1 MTKKKK
7 RIIAIVIL
15 IAMVVTTILGVA
27 ITVSAKDKQQTA
39 YVYIGDS
46 RTVQLDKL
54 IGMSTMT
61 DTFVIAKSG
70 MGYNWW
76 THTGSTQ
83 LSEIRKNNPSY
94 TNWIY
99 IFNLGVNDL
108 VNVDKYKMLLPSLES
123 EATVYFLSVNPTVDA
138 VKGIQCKDIEQ
149 FNNSIK
155 PVCSNYI
162 DSYSYL
168 KDTGYYAKDGMHYDD
183 KTYQNLYTF
192 ITTSVQLNEFLKQ
205 QKEPGDYVKYLIAQ

>member
-54 IGMSTMT
+54 IGKSTMT

-108 VNVDKYKMLLPSLES
+108 VNVDKYNFVLCLEKKIVFS
-123 EATVYFLSVNPTVDA
+123 HAHSGIVKLIPFILSIAFRRMWV
-138 VKGIQCKDIEQ
+138 
-149 FNNSIK
+149 
-155 PVCSNYI
+155 
-162 DSYSYL
+162 
-168 KDTGYYAKDGMHYDD
+168 
-183 KTYQNLYTF
+183 
-192 ITTSVQLNEFLKQ
+192 LN
-205 QKEPGDYVKYLIAQ
+205 IC